1 MNAVNMNKIFLV
13 ILAGCFLIPS
23 YSCAQQKTE
32 LKIGADRLIEEY
44 LSVIDGNNIGLIVNH
59 TSLLSNGTH
68 LVDAL
73 FNIDGIKIIS
83 LFSPEHGI
91 RGDADAGSHIA
102 DGFDAATNIKIT
114 SLYGN
119 TKKPT
124 QEMLDNIDILV
135 FDIQDIGAR
144 FYTYIS
150 TLYYVIEAAAEYD
163 KQVIILDRPNPIGG
177 NKVDGPILDLSF
189 RSFVGIAEIPIQ
201 HGMTVGELALLFN
214 HDIKTKKNISAEVE
228 IIKMLNW
235 DRKKYYDEYFSD
247 WMPPSP
253 NINKFETALVYPGT
267 CLIEGTNISE
277 GRGTQEPF
285 LIIGAPFIESEN
297 LIDELMNLSVA
308 GIEYESTTFTPVK
321 IEGMSSSPKLKDIT
335 CNGIRIS
342 VVNRQEFNAVEF
354 GVHLLSV
361 LIKLYPD
368 KIKFNNDFFDKLAGT
383 DKIRKLLLESTNPS
397 VIIQSWQDD
406 LTNFINKRNKY
417 LLY

>member
-214 HDIKTKKNISAEVE
+214 DDIKTKKNISAEVE

>member
-23 YSCAQQKTE
+23 YYCAQQKTE

-214 HDIKTKKNISAEVE
+214 DDIKTKKNISAEVE